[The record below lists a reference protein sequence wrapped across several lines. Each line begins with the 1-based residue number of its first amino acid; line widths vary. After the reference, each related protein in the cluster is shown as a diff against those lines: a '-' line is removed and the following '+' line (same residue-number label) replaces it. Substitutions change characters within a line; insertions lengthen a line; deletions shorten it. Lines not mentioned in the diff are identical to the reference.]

1 MTKQQSKSSKHDAI
15 EMLAAD
21 HKEVQKLFKKFEKAK
36 DDGEKKE
43 LVTAACTE
51 LTVHSQIEEEIFY
64 PAAREAIEAENI
76 MDEAEVEHTVAKQLV
91 EELKGM
97 EPGDPL
103 YDAKFTVLGEYI
115 KHHIEEEEKQMFPKA
130 KKAKLDLE
138 SLGNEM
144 ATRKQ
149 ALLGRPKPSKQSRIN

>member
-1 MTKQQSKSSKHDAI
+1 MTKQQSKPSKHDAI

-36 DDGEKKE
+36 DDNEKRE
-43 LVTAACTE
+43 LVTATCND

-76 MDEAEVEHTVAKQLV
+76 MDEAEVEHTIAKQLV
-91 EELKGM
+91 EELKSL

-144 ATRKQ
+144 AERKQ
-149 ALLGRPKPSKQSRIN
+149 ALLSEAEAD